1 MVGFRISR
9 KNEHKHLRPGRARL
23 YKEDGE
29 DLVRRLNAVSR
40 LDTVDLL
47 ADMGHNCY
55 HGRRRTGSSMDA
67 AADSLIKVI
76 ARSLR
81 EPAEHVWFTAALA
94 ECLNVDEDPW
104 LREAAMMVMIRHPK
118 PGERLWYQFAFSVML
133 RSATQDSTKRAHTAS
148 NSHSSTNAARVSL
161 KWPLLSCDE
170 DYIQR
175 SFLSNMICIDVEALA
190 FLERR
195 RNIQSLKAKGYLS
208 DDRMALE
215 LRALDFLETNLV
227 EIERELE
234 LNKIISD
241 FSIQLA
247 VQVFDL
253 WVRRKLNGVRLSF
266 RLALD
271 RLTSTYRLVPL
282 EACLPTR

>member
-170 DYIQR
+170 ELHRRVISLQYDLHR
-175 SFLSNMICIDVEALA
+175 RGSPGFFD
-190 FLERR
+190 ERR
-195 RNIQSLKAKGYLS
+195 RSIQSLKAKGYLS

-227 EIERELE
+227 EIERKRAQQNNL
-234 LNKIISD
+234 
-241 FSIQLA
+241 
-247 VQVFDL
+247 
-253 WVRRKLNGVRLSF
+253 
-266 RLALD
+266 
-271 RLTSTYRLVPL
+271 
-282 EACLPTR
+282 